1 MSTPLLFPL
10 VNSQQRRA
18 IEHQEGPMLVVAGAG
33 SGKTRTLTLR
43 IANLILRHGIDPS
56 QIFAVTFTNKAAGEM
71 KERIQQ
77 FFVERRALEMDQR
90 KYEDLPPQRQYALR
104 AMVSKAIT
112 QPLWVGTFHAL
123 CGRILRFDIERYK
136 DWQGRSWQ
144 KNFNIADE
152 GDVQSLIKEIV
163 TKELNLD
170 DKRYNPRGVRS
181 TISGAKSQGLTPEQF
196 KMQEGGTIRSQ
207 RIAEVYERYQTRLA
221 QNNTLDFDDL
231 IWVPVLLFQQNPD
244 LLNYW
249 HNRFNHILVD
259 EYQDTNRAQ
268 YQLIR
273 LLATNSLTAN
283 DTDWKN
289 RSLFVVGDGDQ
300 SIYAFRGADVQ
311 IILDFQRDF
320 GDGLPDD
327 QTKTMI
333 KLEEN
338 YRSCANI
345 LSVAN
350 TLIENNSGR
359 LDKVL
364 KPTRDHGAPVYSKK
378 AEDEIKEADFIVG
391 QIRHQ
396 EETEAKRS
404 WKDFA
409 VLYRTNVQSRV
420 VEETLMRWGIP
431 YTVIGGLK
439 FYDRREVKD
448 ILCYLKAIHNS
459 DDGMSIQRII
469 NTPRRG
475 IGNSTLTK
483 LMEVANG
490 AQMSLWQVLSSPE
503 SVKTIAGRT
512 ARPIL
517 EFVALLQQWQEASTK
532 LTVAELLEQVIEES
546 GYARALV
553 EEGTDEALN
562 RAENVHEL
570 LSVARQFEEQTDD
583 PSLDAFLANI
593 ALASDLDQLGE
604 QGDRVSLMT
613 LHSAKGLEFPVVF
626 LCGMEQGLLPHFRS
640 LDDPKS
646 LEEERR
652 LCYVGVTR
660 AQERLFLSHAQ
671 ERRLYGDREP
681 AITSQFLEE
690 VSELLSGDSPRK
702 SFSPGYRT
710 SATKTAVKSAST
722 QTWDVGEVVLH
733 PSFGQGQITHVLGT
747 GEKLYIA
754 VNFPGLGK
762 KILDPRTAALEKI

>member
-1 MSTPLLFPL
+1 MTTPLLFPL
-10 VNSQQRRA
+10 VNNQQRKA

-71 KERIQQ
+71 RERIQQ

-90 KYEDLPPQRQYALR
+90 KYEDLPPQRQYALK
-104 AMVSKAIT
+104 AMVSKTIT

-170 DKRYNPRGVRS
+170 DKRYNPRAVRS
-181 TISGAKSQGLTPEQF
+181 TISGAKNQGLTPEQF

-207 RIAEVYERYQTRLA
+207 RIAEVYERYQTRLS

-273 LLATNSLTAN
+273 LLATNSLTAREP
-283 DTDWKN
+283 DWKN

-320 GDGLPDD
+320 GDGLTDH

-345 LSVAN
+345 LSVAK
-350 TLIENNSGR
+350 T
-359 LDKVL
+359 
-364 KPTRDHGAPVYSKK
+364 
-378 AEDEIKEADFIVG
+378 
-391 QIRHQ
+391 
-396 EETEAKRS
+396 
-404 WKDFA
+404 
-409 VLYRTNVQSRV
+409 
-420 VEETLMRWGIP
+420 
-431 YTVIGGLK
+431 K
-439 FYDRREVKD
+439 F
-448 ILCYLKAIHNS
+448 
-459 DDGMSIQRII
+459 
-469 NTPRRG
+469 
-475 IGNSTLTK
+475 
-483 LMEVANG
+483 
-490 AQMSLWQVLSSPE
+490 
-503 SVKTIAGRT
+503 
-512 ARPIL
+512 
-517 EFVALLQQWQEASTK
+517 
-532 LTVAELLEQVIEES
+532 
-546 GYARALV
+546 
-553 EEGTDEALN
+553 
-562 RAENVHEL
+562 
-570 LSVARQFEEQTDD
+570 
-583 PSLDAFLANI
+583 
-593 ALASDLDQLGE
+593 
-604 QGDRVSLMT
+604 
-613 LHSAKGLEFPVVF
+613 
-626 LCGMEQGLLPHFRS
+626 
-640 LDDPKS
+640 
-646 LEEERR
+646 
-652 LCYVGVTR
+652 
-660 AQERLFLSHAQ
+660 
-671 ERRLYGDREP
+671 
-681 AITSQFLEE
+681 
-690 VSELLSGDSPRK
+690 
-702 SFSPGYRT
+702 
-710 SATKTAVKSAST
+710 
-722 QTWDVGEVVLH
+722 
-733 PSFGQGQITHVLGT
+733 
-747 GEKLYIA
+747 
-754 VNFPGLGK
+754 
-762 KILDPRTAALEKI
+762 